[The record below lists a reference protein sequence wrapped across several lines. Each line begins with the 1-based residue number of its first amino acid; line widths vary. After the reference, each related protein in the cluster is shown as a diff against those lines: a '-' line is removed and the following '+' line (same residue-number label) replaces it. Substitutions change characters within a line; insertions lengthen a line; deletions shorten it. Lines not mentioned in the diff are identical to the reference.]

1 MNAPTLPFTDQPG
14 PNPNTG
20 IGANNPPPEAAFNAE
35 ELAALKDKVDAFI
48 KASDVWLK
56 TPITTK
62 ELAEQLSDQI
72 AGLRKVFKEAD
83 GKRKAQKTVWDDK
96 GKEVQAAYT
105 PILDQITK
113 AADLLKAPLLA
124 WELEQE
130 RIAEA
135 AKAEARRLANEA
147 AAEARRLA
155 MDAEQSGSIAAKV
168 EAEAAE
174 AAAAKQAKEANRKIE
189 TGVKSASGAGR
200 TMSTR
205 TRLVCQIERLSALF
219 THYREN
225 PKVAEVLLSLANAEA
240 NSKDFDLDAGHTIP
254 GVTITKSRTI
264 A

>member
-1 MNAPTLPFTDQPG
+1 MDAPTLPNLDQPG
-14 PNPNTG
+14 PNPNVG
-20 IGANNPPPEAAFNAE
+20 IGGNSPPPEAAFNAE
-35 ELAALKDKVDAFI
+35 ELAAHKDKATAFV

-56 TPITTK
+56 TQITTK
-62 ELAEQLSDQI
+62 ELAQQLNDQI
-72 AGLRKVFKEAD
+72 AGLRKVWNEVNDA
-83 GKRKAQKTVWDDK
+83 RKAQKKVWDDK
-96 GKEVQAAYT
+96 GAEVQAAFT
-105 PILDQITK
+105 PTLTELK
-113 AADLLKAPLLA
+113 TAADLLKPALLA
-124 WELEQE
+124 WDQEQE

-135 AKAEARRLANEA
+135 AKAEKIRLANEA

-205 TRLVCQIERLSALF
+205 TRNVCTIDRISALF
-219 THYREN
+219 SHYRDS

-240 NSKDFDLDAGHTIP
+240 NSKDFDLAAGHSIP
-254 GVTITKSRTI
+254 GVSITPTKTI